1 MFLTWYE
8 SLCDIDKIDQCEK
21 NEIGFTV
28 VSRWYHGGF
37 TLVSRWFHGRFTVKT
52 ARFRLSKLINI

>member
-28 VSRWYHGGF
+28 VSRW
-37 TLVSRWFHGRFTVKT
+37 FHGRFTVKT
-52 ARFRLSKLINI
+52 ARFRVSTLINI